1 MTQLDLTAQV
11 EAQASTPPRLVEWR
25 SRRYRAR
32 LTGRHGAPYFLV
44 EVETPGG
51 EWVEVRFRPTRLRII
66 HESGLGVFE
75 PAVARVR
82 ILGTEAYEGV
92 RP

>member
-1 MTQLDLTAQV
+1 MTQLELNSHV
-11 EAQASTPPRLVEWR
+11 ESQAPTPPRLVEWR

-32 LTGRHGAPYFLV
+32 LTERQGAPYFLV
-44 EVETPGG
+44 ELETPGG

-82 ILGTEAYEGV
+82 VLGTESYEGV
-92 RP
+92 KP

>member
-11 EAQASTPPRLVEWR
+11 EAPAPTSPRLVEWR

-32 LTGRHGAPYFLV
+32 LIERQGAPYFLV

-66 HESGLGVFE
+66 HESGLGVFDE
-75 PAVARVR
+75 VDRVR